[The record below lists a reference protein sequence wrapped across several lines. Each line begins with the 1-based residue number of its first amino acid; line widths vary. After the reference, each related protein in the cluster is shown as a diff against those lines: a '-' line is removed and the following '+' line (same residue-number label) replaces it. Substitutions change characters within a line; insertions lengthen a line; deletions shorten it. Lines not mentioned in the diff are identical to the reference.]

1 MDCRLSVII
10 PNKNGEKTIGLCLEA
25 LFQSEHDSFEVIV
38 VDDSSTDNSI
48 NIVENFPCKLVKLRQ
63 HVGAATARN
72 VGAHNSRGG
81 ILFFTDADC
90 LVSGDTLNRVESLAE
105 AQNSDTIIG
114 GTYTLHPYDQSFY
127 STFQSVFIHYCELKN
142 IHKPDYVAAHAMVMS
157 SRVFHQ
163 SGGFPADFFPIIEDV
178 EFSHRLRRK
187 GFRLIMMPDL
197 QVQHIFGYRSLA
209 DSMRNG
215 YFKSKYWTMY
225 SLSNNDLLADS
236 GTASLGL
243 KMNVLSLYSS
253 LALATLYLVIPNVI
267 FIFLL
272 ALLFILN
279 LFMNRSLFSL
289 FYRTGATMFLLAA
302 STYYMLIYPFA
313 VGVGAGVGMLSFV
326 IAKFGFN
333 TSLHAAGKTEKTLVR
348 YPAGLQRGSS
358 LLRDK

>member
-90 LVSGDTLNRVESLAE
+90 LVSGDTLNRVERLAE

-187 GFRLIMMPDL
+187 GFRLIMRPDL

-215 YFKSKYWTMY
+215 YLKSKYWTMY
-225 SLSNNDLLADS
+225 SLGNKDLLADS
-236 GTASLGL
+236 GAASLGL
-243 KMNVLSLYSS
+243 KVNVLSMFSS
-253 LALATLYLVIPNVI
+253 LAFVTAYLVIPSVI
-267 FIFLL
+267 FILFF
-272 ALLFILN
+272 ALLT
-279 LFMNRSLFSL
+279 LFNMFLNRSLFSL
-289 FYRTGATMFLLAA
+289 FYRTGAKMFLLAA

-313 VGVGAGVGMLSFV
+313 VGAGVLVGMLSFF
-326 IAKFGFN
+326 IAKLGFN
-333 TSLHAAGKTEKTLVR
+333 TPPLAVRKTEKNLDS
-348 YPAGLQRGSS
+348 YPGRLQRGSS
-358 LLRDK
+358 LLRDW